1 MNNIEKILDIYK
13 QDYYVCPKCLGRL
26 FAVLGT
32 GLTNQERAE
41 SLLLASTLESHRKI
55 LSKEEEISKSGLNE
69 LKILAEKANYSIA
82 QNILS
87 KKGVKF
93 QKYDNFKECDLCQGI
108 FDNLNQY
115 ALKALE
121 ISQGVEFENFLVGCT
136 CDTIIS
142 KEDNFKSEFN
152 LIYSESVKNH
162 FNREVGKL
170 IEKQIGKLVEFK
182 IPDIVFLYNLSYK
195 DFLITLQ
202 INPIFIYGR
211 YRKLQ
216 RGIPQT
222 HWFCRNCK
230 GKGCNECNGTGKQYP
245 TSVEEKISKLFV
257 KYSKATESKFHG
269 AGREDIDARMLGSGR
284 PFVLQLFQ
292 PKTRKLN
299 LQKLGK
305 EINKKNKKK
314 TEIFDLRYSTRK
326 EMISLKAGAKFS
338 KKTYKVLVEL
348 EKNIDNLMF
357 EKKLIDLKENLEN
370 KIVFQNT
377 PQRVLHRRADL
388 TRKKEIFKVNGSLI
402 NSKHANFTIKTIG
415 GTYIKELISGDEG
428 RTTPSFSEIFGFKM
442 VCKELDVLDIQ

>member
-13 QDYYVCPKCLGRL
+13 QDNYVCPKCLGRL

-32 GLTNQERAE
+32 GLTNQERGV

-55 LSKEEEISKSGLNE
+55 LSREEEISINGLDE
-69 LKILAEKANYSIA
+69 LKILAEKANYSVA

-87 KKGVKF
+87 KKSVKF
-93 QKYDNFKECDLCQGI
+93 QKSDTFKECDLCQGI

-121 ISQGVEFENFLVGCT
+121 ISQGVEFENFLVGST

-142 KEDNFKSEFN
+142 KEDNFRSELN
-152 LIYSESVKNH
+152 LLYSESFKNH

-170 IEKQIGKLVEFK
+170 IERQIGRLVEFK

-202 INPIFIYGR
+202 INPIFIYGK
-211 YRKLQ
+211 YRKFQ

-222 HWFCRNCK
+222 HWLCRNCK
-230 GKGCNECNGTGKQYP
+230 GKGCKECNGTGKQYP

-284 PFVLQLFQ
+284 PFVLQLFR
-292 PKTRKLN
+292 PKIRKLN
-299 LQKLGK
+299 LQKLEK

-314 TEIFDLRYSTRK
+314 IEIFDLRYSTRK

-338 KKTYKVLVEL
+338 KKTYEALVEL

-388 TRKKEIFKVNGSLI
+388 TRKKEIFEINGSLI